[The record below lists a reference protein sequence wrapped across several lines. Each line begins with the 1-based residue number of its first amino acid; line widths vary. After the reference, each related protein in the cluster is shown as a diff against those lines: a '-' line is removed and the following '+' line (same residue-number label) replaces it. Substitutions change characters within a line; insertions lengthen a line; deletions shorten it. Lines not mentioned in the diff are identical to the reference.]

1 MVTRPRL
8 ITAIRKLSQYHQT
21 SGLEAKHSL
30 DNLLASKNIYFSYH
44 SLSARLVIY
53 SVAVHLCLQTYCYF
67 DIFSIVFYYV
77 PENFA
82 IARGHLFKYKTQV
95 AWLYLDCIVHICTIM
110 KIVQENKQQNLM
122 GRSDGQFLTPRHS
135 KEKKQ

>member
-1 MVTRPRL
+1 MVTRPKL
-8 ITAIRKLSQYHQT
+8 ITDIRKLSQYHLT

-77 PENFA
+77 PDNFA
-82 IARGHLFKYKTQV
+82 TARGHLFKYKV
-95 AWLYLDCIVHICTIM
+95 AWLYLDCIAQTCTIM
-110 KIVQENKQQNLM
+110 KRVQENKQQNLM